1 MIYKV
6 SDSTSF
12 LCSYDH
18 LEQSSSYLAIYWRSG
33 QNSMNSQVLN
43 DRNTKLKIHVLLQ
56 CKDFHSSIHSS
67 LDRTLPLFFT
77 ESLLTVPKKQNLLPP
92 LRLSCYLPCF
102 THPILPILYLFSLL
116 CSVLPHVPVTRSG
129 FLYKPISFQIS
140 LPPHPPP
147 SLINVASHQLHQSR
161 RHLPAIPSQTARRL
175 LPHASHAQSELAPP
189 LKKKRSAALINEAA
203 GLVLI
208 RHSGIHTQCTVIGQ
222 IRAVTPCSVT
232 VPLPFLAAQFWS
244 NVFL

>member
-18 LEQSSSYLAIYWRSG
+18 LEQSSSYLARHWRSG
-33 QNSMNSQVLN
+33 QNSMSSQALN

-67 LDRTLPLFFT
+67 PNQTLPLFFT

-92 LRLSCYLPCF
+92 LRLSCYLPCS

-116 CSVLPHVPVTRSG
+116 WLPLQAYLIPDLLVATSSSITHQRSAAST
-129 FLYKPISFQIS
+129 PSI
-140 LPPHPPP
+140 PP
-147 SLINVASHQLHQSR
+147 SSSCY
-161 RHLPAIPSQTARRL
+161 PSQTAKRL
-175 LPHASHAQSELAPP
+175 HPHASHAQSELAPP
-189 LKKKRSAALINEAA
+189 LKKIRSAALINEAA
-203 GLVLI
+203 D
-208 RHSGIHTQCTVIGQ
+208 QY
-222 IRAVTPCSVT
+222 
-232 VPLPFLAAQFWS
+232 
-244 NVFL
+244 